1 MKKKSKLIITAAA
14 LGALVATLAKDK
26 KKSNKRYKKIN
37 FTRLT

>member
-26 KKSNKRYKKIN
+26 KTQTKDIKKSPSQD
-37 FTRLT
+37 

>member
-26 KKSNKRYKKIN
+26 KAQTKDIKKSPSED
-37 FTRLT
+37 

>member
-26 KKSNKRYKKIN
+26 KIKQKI
-37 FTRLT
+37 

>member
-26 KKSNKRYKKIN
+26 KNQTKDIKKTPSEN
-37 FTRLT
+37 

>member
-26 KKSNKRYKKIN
+26 KNQTKDIKKS
-37 FTRLT
+37 TSQD